1 MSKSIAEQELEKD
14 IQVAEGEVIRRN
26 NDWSRAH
33 FDVTIAEE
41 RFEQAKSH
49 LNKLK
54 LLQQR
59 IEERK
64 AAKRVR

>member
-14 IQVAEGEVIRRN
+14 IQVAEGEVIRRK
-26 NDWSRAH
+26 NDWSRAQ
-33 FDVTIAEE
+33 FDMTIAEE